1 MDQTATA
8 RGFTNSVD
16 RTAFLLGCGSVAG
29 FLFIAVSFALAF
41 SRSGYEFSEHPL
53 SLLSLGD
60 FGWVQIL
67 NFVVVGGLFLACAF
81 GMRDA
86 LGQENGG
93 IWIPRLLGVFGAC
106 VVAGGIL
113 LTDPA
118 FGFPAGAPV
127 GQAKEM
133 SWHGVGHAI
142 AFPLGFVALVA
153 SFFVFARRYR
163 RARERGWAAACVAIG
178 VVVFVLSMWPNL
190 ADSPEGR
197 FAPLWAAMVL
207 AFGWVSIMAIRL
219 QRNPSG
225 IRPGDERSLRRG

>member
-8 RGFTNSVD
+8 RGVTSHVG

-29 FLFIAVSFALAF
+29 FLFIVVSFAQAF
-41 SRSGYEFSEHPL
+41 IRSGYEFSEHPL

-67 NFVVVGGLFLACAF
+67 NFVVVGVLFVACAI

-86 LGQENGG
+86 LGRENGG
-93 IWIPRLLGVFGAC
+93 MWIPRLLGVFAAC

-118 FGFPAGAPV
+118 FGFPAGVPA
-127 GQAKEM
+127 GHAKEM
-133 SWHGVGHAI
+133 SWHGIGHAI

-163 RARERGWAAACVAIG
+163 RVRERGWAAACVAIG
-178 VVVFVLSMWPNL
+178 VVVLVLSMWPNM
-190 ADSPEGR
+190 ADGPEGR

-207 AFGWVSIMAIRL
+207 AFGWVSIIAIRL
-219 QRNPSG
+219 QRKPSG
-225 IRPGDERSLRRG
+225 IRHGDERS